1 MRNGIEV
8 EPLVTRPRKLIPRV
22 WKKLRSLRLVDR
34 RFPEVFEEALA
45 LQEVFT
51 RCEVDA
57 VFDVGAN
64 EGQFRRR
71 VERLGFRGKV
81 ISFEPDPDCVAVL
94 TAASKGDPNWIIEPY
109 GLGDAEGSLILNRT
123 KASGMNSF
131 LQPTSGSGTGF
142 EAWMEVKGRVEVP
155 VRRLDAEIERLQNKH
170 DFKRPFLKMATQGY
184 DGAVIRGAGTELQRF
199 VGLQTEMSIVPFY
212 EDMPTMVEH
221 LDLLM
226 KRGFRP
232 ISIFKSG
239 AFPPLRVSEM
249 DGVFV
254 RSDLQGN

>member
-22 WKKLRSLRLVDR
+22 WKKLRSRRLVDR

-142 EAWMEVKGRVEVP
+142 DVSMQRSNASRTSMISRGRFSRWIPRVTTP
-155 VRRLDAEIERLQNKH
+155 RSSA
-170 DFKRPFLKMATQGY
+170 A
-184 DGAVIRGAGTELQRF
+184 RGPSCNG
-199 VGLQTEMSIVPFY
+199 SW
-212 EDMPTMVEH
+212 
-221 LDLLM
+221 
-226 KRGFRP
+226 GFRP
-232 ISIFKSG
+232 RCRSFRSTKTCPPWSNTLIS
-239 AFPPLRVSEM
+239 
-249 DGVFV
+249 
-254 RSDLQGN
+254 